1 MEHSPLI
8 WIIDDDDL
16 FIMITRNN
24 IRRAASLVETE
35 VFHDGLESMD
45 CLKERIANEG
55 VLPNIILL
63 DINMPIAD
71 GWHFLANYIL
81 LGEDIRKKINLF
93 VCTSS
98 IDPKDIHRAK
108 EFGDVIDFKEKPLST
123 EAILDILEKQKLN

>member
-24 IRRAASLVETE
+24 IRKAATLVETE

-45 CLKERIANEG
+45 CLKERIASEG
-55 VLPNIILL
+55 ILPDIILL
-63 DINMPIAD
+63 DLNMPIAD
-71 GWHFLANYIL
+71 GWNFLSHYIQL
-81 LGEDIRKKINLF
+81 EEKVRKKINLF

-98 IDPKDIHRAK
+98 IDPKDIQRAK
-108 EFGDVIDFKEKPLST
+108 EFGDVIDFKEKPLSK
-123 EAILDILEKQKLN
+123 EAILDILQNQ